1 MTSTAVIKGQP
12 IGPRWLPDFVA
23 EHISE
28 RLELTQAVDEL
39 EALAGQCDAV
49 MQRLTKA
56 APTVAGQMELAAGQ
70 DAIRMLGH

>member
-1 MTSTAVIKGQP
+1 
-12 IGPRWLPDFVA
+12 
-23 EHISE
+23 
-28 RLELTQAVDEL
+28 
-39 EALAGQCDAV
+39 